1 MDTKLV
7 ASNYRIQQWA
17 EIIQDRVH
25 SGLKVDEYCETHNIT
40 HNQYYY
46 WLKKVREAAM
56 ANVPDQERSQSFV
69 EITQFQNAMSSGLEI
84 QNQLAAVISVGRCDI
99 KISNAAS
106 QEFIEKVLGAVRN
119 AQ

>member
-17 EIIQDRVH
+17 EIIQDRVR
-25 SGLKVDEYCETHNIT
+25 SGLKVDEYCEAHNIS

-56 ANVPDQERSQSFV
+56 TTVSEQEHSRSFI
-69 EITQFQNAMSSGLEI
+69 EITQFQNAMSSGFETKD
-84 QNQLAAVISVGRCDI
+84 QLAAVISVGRCDI
-99 KISNAAS
+99 KLSNAAS